1 MVRKRTQPRVDGNS
15 AGRER
20 FRSMSE
26 PAAIYCRIS
35 KDVAGTRGGVQR
47 QEVECRG
54 LADRLGLEVGG
65 VFVDNDISA
74 YRNAPRPAWIEL
86 SERIRIG
93 EFRSL
98 ISWHP
103 DRLTRHPLQLE
114 ALVEL
119 LELTGTRVYTVS
131 AGEYDLGTA
140 TGRMCA
146 RVVGAVARHE
156 SEHKSERIR
165 VQTRQDAYA
174 GKARNLGTRPFGF
187 EKNGIDHRPGEVK
200 AIRKAV
206 RQVFA
211 GKTLTYIAAQMPPG
225 TRGRPLKPPE
235 LKTTLLNPRMAGF
248 RTYHGEIVAVG
259 EWDPII
265 EPETWRAL
273 CRALT
278 EGNIHHHKTP
288 YNRYLLTNVAVD
300 YRGVFL
306 HGATDHGRRGYRTNT
321 NADGS
326 GIAIR
331 ADALDAMVLAA
342 LREQQYKYPNHPAR
356 LVNWD
361 ELTLARRQTLLR
373 DSFESIIVYPPKS
386 MRHCDRGPAER
397 VVIAP
402 RPQP

>member
-1 MVRKRTQPRVDGNS
+1 MPR
-15 AGRER
+15 
-20 FRSMSE
+20 MSE

-35 KDVAGTRGGVQR
+35 KDIAGKGLGVQR
-47 QEVECRG
+47 QEAECRE
-54 LADRLGLEVGG
+54 LADRLGLDVGG
-65 VFVDNDISA
+65 IFVDNDISA
-74 YRNAPRPAWIEL
+74 YRNARRPAWNEL
-86 SERIRIG
+86 SDRIRIG

-98 ISWHP
+98 IAWHP

-119 LELTGTRVYTVS
+119 LEVTGTRVYTVT

-165 VQTRQDAYA
+165 AQTRQEALA
-174 GKARNLGTRPFGF
+174 GKSRNLGTRPFGF
-187 EKNGIDHRPGEVK
+187 EKGGIDHRPDEVK

-211 GKTLTYIAAQMPPG
+211 GKTLKDIAAQMPPG
-225 TRGRPLKPPE
+225 TRGGPLRPPE
-235 LKTTLLNPRMAGF
+235 LKSTLLNPRMAGF
-248 RTYHGEIVAVG
+248 RTYHGEIVAVA

-265 EPETWRAL
+265 EPETWDAL
-273 CRALT
+273 CRVLT
-278 EGNIHHHKTP
+278 EGSHKRSS

-300 YRGVFL
+300 YRGVYL
-306 HGATDHGRRGYRTNT
+306 HGATDHGRRGYGTDT
-321 NADGS
+321 NAEGR
-326 GIAIR
+326 GIHIC

-342 LREQQYKYPNHPAR
+342 LRQQQYKYPNHPAR
-356 LVNWD
+356 RVNWD
-361 ELTLARRQTLLR
+361 ELTLAQRQTLLR
-373 DSFESIIVYPPKS
+373 DSFESIMVYPPKS
-386 MRHCDRGPAER
+386 MRHCDRGPAMR
-397 VVIAP
+397 VVITP

>member
-1 MVRKRTQPRVDGNS
+1 MPK
-15 AGRER
+15 
-20 FRSMSE
+20 MSE

-35 KDVAGTRGGVQR
+35 KDIAGKGLGVQR
-47 QEVECRG
+47 QEAECRE
-54 LADRLGLEVGG
+54 LADRLGLDVGG

-74 YRNAPRPAWIEL
+74 YRNARRPAWIEL
-86 SERIRIG
+86 SDRIRIG

-119 LELTGTRVYTVS
+119 LEVTGTRVYTVA

-165 VQTRQDAYA
+165 AQTRQEAFA

-187 EKNGIDHRPGEVK
+187 EKGGIDHRPDEVK

-211 GKTLTYIAAQMPPG
+211 GKTLKHIASQMPLG
-225 TRGRPLKPPE
+225 TRGRPLRPPE
-235 LKTTLLNPRMAGF
+235 LKSTLLNPRMAGF
-248 RTYHGEIVAVG
+248 RTYHGEIVAVA

-265 EPETWRAL
+265 EPETWDAL
-273 CRALT
+273 CRVLT
-278 EGNIHHHKTP
+278 AEGIHKRKS

-300 YRGVFL
+300 YRGVYL
-306 HGATDHGRRGYRTNT
+306 HGSTSDHGRRGYGTYTNP
-321 NADGS
+321 DGR
-326 GIAIR
+326 GCHIR

-342 LREQQYKYPNHPAR
+342 LREEQYKYPNHPAR
-356 LVNWD
+356 RVNWD
-361 ELTLARRQTLLR
+361 ELTLAQRQTLLR
-373 DSFESIIVYPPKS
+373 DSFESITVYPPKS
-386 MRHCDRGPAER
+386 MRHCDKGPTAR
-397 VVIAP
+397 VVIIP

>member
-1 MVRKRTQPRVDGNS
+1 
-15 AGRER
+15 
-20 FRSMSE
+20 
-26 PAAIYCRIS
+26 
-35 KDVAGTRGGVQR
+35 VQR
-47 QEVECRG
+47 QEVECRA

-74 YRNAPRPAWIEL
+74 YRNARRPAWIEL
-86 SERIRIG
+86 SERIRSG

-119 LELTGTRVYTVS
+119 LEMTGTRVYTVA

-165 VQTRQDAYA
+165 VQTRLDAYA

-187 EKNGIDHRPGEVK
+187 EKNGIDHRLDEAK
-200 AIRKAV
+200 AIRNAV

-211 GKTLTYIAAQMPPG
+211 GKTLTYIAAQMPLG
-225 TRGRPLKPPE
+225 TRGRPLRPPE
-235 LKTTLLNPRMAGF
+235 LKKTLLNPRMAGF
-248 RTYHGEIVAVG
+248 RTYHKEIVAVG
-259 EWDPII
+259 EWPPII
-265 EPETWRAL
+265 DPETWRRL
-273 CRALT
+273 CRVLT
-278 EGNIHHHKTP
+278 EGNVHHHRTP

-300 YRGVFL
+300 YRGVYL
-306 HGATDHGRRGYRTNT
+306 HGSTDHGRRGYATRTNA
-321 NADGS
+321 ADGS
-326 GIAIR
+326 GIHIR

-342 LREQQYKYPNHPAR
+342 LREQQYKHPNHPAR
-356 LVNWD
+356 RVNWD
-361 ELTLARRQTLLR
+361 ELALTQRQDLLR
-373 DSFESIIVYPPKS
+373 DSFESIIVHPPKS
-386 MRHCDRGPAER
+386 MRHCDRGPAAR
-397 VVIAP
+397 VVITP
-402 RPQP
+402 RDQP

>member
-1 MVRKRTQPRVDGNS
+1 MP
-15 AGRER
+15 
-20 FRSMSE
+20 SMSE

-47 QEVECRG
+47 QEVECRA
-54 LADRLGLEVGG
+54 LADRLGLDVGG

-74 YRNAPRPAWIEL
+74 YRNARRPAWIEL
-86 SERIRIG
+86 NERIRIG

-98 ISWHP
+98 IAWHP

-119 LELTGTRVYTVS
+119 LEMTDTRVYTVA

-165 VQTRQDAYA
+165 VQTRLDAYA

-187 EKNGIDHRPGEVK
+187 EKNGIDHRPDEVK

-211 GKTLTYIAAQMPPG
+211 GKTLTYIAAQMPLG

-248 RTYHGEIVAVG
+248 RTYHREIVAVG

-278 EGNIHHHKTP
+278 EGNIHHHTTP

-300 YRGVFL
+300 YRGVYL
-306 HGATDHGRRGYRTNT
+306 HGAYDNDRRGYASRANG
-321 NADGS
+321 ADGS
-326 GIAIR
+326 GIHIG

-356 LVNWD
+356 RVNWD
-361 ELTLARRQTLLR
+361 ELTLAQRQILLR
-373 DSFESIIVYPPKS
+373 DTFESIIVYPPKS
-386 MRHCDRGPAER
+386 TRHRDRGPAER
-397 VVIAP
+397 VVITP